1 MITIKNRVVMK
12 RIHKFMASAI
22 VLLTAIACNSEMID
36 ANHFGKV
43 VSFTATVDKSDIDTK
58 AILGTS
64 ANSKPQSMWEAN
76 DAITIHNG
84 EDAFVFTTTE
94 SGKPTA
100 KFTYSGDVEFPVVP
114 EVLAMYPSGDY
125 TIEMSSRSVTANI
138 PTWQESRK
146 SSYNT
151 NAALAVAY
159 SRTGELAFKNACAL
173 LKFKVGTNNIH
184 SITISGNNGEKIS
197 GEVLVV
203 LAEDGSISS
212 VEPTSKSETYVEVY
226 TMTNSLMQANDV
238 YYVAIIPQE
247 FKYGLKVEAQ
257 VTDENQAKYRVKE
270 TIAAHTV
277 SRNQIVD
284 LGTIS
289 HTTSATI
296 GTGWMMPG
304 GYNSWAT
311 GTNNGATRYFYDIGD
326 FYVVKNVKFMD
337 TVPGQAAGFKVLK
350 DGTWKGV
357 TTSGNIQLNTWTS
370 LEGSNNVKVSA
381 KDTYDVYIT
390 PDCKYVYV
398 TKTGTAVPYKMLYL
412 NAGEWNDDTTAWFQA
427 WTWSTSSD
435 GKWETF
441 YHISDDEYATIIR
454 QSVTKVKL
462 LRKGPS
468 HASGQW
474 ESWNESGDITLNGKN
489 YLKFTGWSN
498 FSLSTK

>member
-1 MITIKNRVVMK
+1 MV
-12 RIHKFMASAI
+12 SAI

-125 TIEMSSRSVTANI
+125 TVEMSSRSVTANI

-247 FKYGLKVEAQ
+247 FKE
-257 VTDENQAKYRVKE
+257 R
-270 TIAAHTV
+270 
-277 SRNQIVD
+277 
-284 LGTIS
+284 
-289 HTTSATI
+289 
-296 GTGWMMPG
+296 
-304 GYNSWAT
+304 
-311 GTNNGATRYFYDIGD
+311 
-326 FYVVKNVKFMD
+326 
-337 TVPGQAAGFKVLK
+337 
-350 DGTWKGV
+350 
-357 TTSGNIQLNTWTS
+357 
-370 LEGSNNVKVSA
+370 
-381 KDTYDVYIT
+381 
-390 PDCKYVYV
+390 
-398 TKTGTAVPYKMLYL
+398 
-412 NAGEWNDDTTAWFQA
+412 
-427 WTWSTSSD
+427 
-435 GKWETF
+435 
-441 YHISDDEYATIIR
+441 
-454 QSVTKVKL
+454 
-462 LRKGPS
+462 
-468 HASGQW
+468 
-474 ESWNESGDITLNGKN
+474 
-489 YLKFTGWSN
+489 
-498 FSLSTK
+498 